1 MAGFVAAAPG
11 TAKAGKPHRDLTE
24 KRRNRVFSVVLH
36 MANSTTASAIRPAN
50 GVASGLCGNDFLL
63 EACQQQ
69 LSVGYGQ
76 TEIGDM
82 AEIIRSVDLHDV
94 DALLFTTITGFHQ
107 PHDPSH
113 ASTSGQRTDDKIPL
127 RRSNPQTCDGPG
139 MEQAYGKKYA

>member
-94 DALLFTTITGFHQ
+94 DVSSDIRNPAVGDIEN
-107 PHDPSH
+107 P
-113 ASTSGQRTDDKIPL
+113 ATSVMLMSRSKPL
-127 RRSNPQTCDGPG
+127 RL
-139 MEQAYGKKYA
+139 